1 MIYFFLQIQFAKDA
15 TISQPF
21 STKSAGE
28 FNCSVLLK
36 GKQSGGEIWQLPAAE
51 NAVSIYQ

>member
-1 MIYFFLQIQFAKDA
+1 MKDA